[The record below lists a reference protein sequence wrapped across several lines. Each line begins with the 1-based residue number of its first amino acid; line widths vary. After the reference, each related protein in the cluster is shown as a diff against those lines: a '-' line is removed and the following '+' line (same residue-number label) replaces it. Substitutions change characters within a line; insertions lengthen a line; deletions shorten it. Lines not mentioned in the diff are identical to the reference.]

1 MNVFYEEDGDFK
13 AGSILADQTASLHVE
28 SPHGKRS
35 KIKAANALLRFD
47 APAAGEFLARAQAGA
62 AAIDVDFLW
71 ECCGAEEF
79 NFDTLARDYYGHP
92 ANALESAALLFRLHG
107 APMYFYKRGKGRY
120 KAAPEAALKA
130 ALASV
135 EKKRLQAEQKDTWVA
150 ELIAGRF
157 PAAFEPLKQTL
168 LYKPDKNTLEWKAL
182 EAACDS
188 LKLTPARLFERCG
201 ALGSPFDYH
210 YGRFLFDYFPR
221 GIAFPAGTA
230 DALAA
235 PPELPLAEV
244 AAFSIDDATTTEIDD
259 ALSVTPLPD
268 GGVRVGIHIA
278 APALGIP
285 LDSPLDAGARERL
298 STVYFPGDKITMLP
312 AAAVAAYTLA
322 AGAPRPA
329 LSCYIDFDADLKR
342 GPARTVVERVPIAA
356 NLSLDALAPVFD
368 TAAIASG
375 RIDHPHGE
383 ALLTLHR
390 IAVSLQAAR
399 GKTPIF
405 ERVEYS
411 FNVEDGRVR
420 IVPRERGSPLDTVVA
435 EMMILVNATWGGA
448 LAEAG
453 LTAIYRN
460 QGAGGVRMSTAPGVH
475 EGLGVKTYLWASS
488 PLRRYVDL
496 ANQRQLIAMAGNQ
509 PPSYAVNDE
518 GLLAAM
524 RDFEVTYEAYG
535 DFQDRMER
543 YWCLRWLEQEAAWV
557 QPATVVRENIIRFN
571 NLPMTARSSA
581 LPPTAPGT
589 ALTVRVGAIDLLDLT
604 FEVVP
609 EGVSAAAPIS

>member
-47 APAAGEFLARAQAGA
+47 APAAGEFLAQAQSAA
-62 AAIDVDFLW
+62 AAIDIDFLW
-71 ECCGAEEF
+71 QCCGADEF
-79 NFDTLARDYYGHP
+79 NFDALARDYYGHP

-135 EKKRLQAEQKDTWVA
+135 EKKRLQAEQKDAWVA
-150 ELIAGRF
+150 ELIAGRM
-157 PAAFEPLKQTL
+157 PAAFEAVKPAL

-182 EAACDS
+182 EAACES
-188 LKLTPARLFERCG
+188 LKLTSARLLERCG
-201 ALGSPFDYH
+201 ALGSPYDYH
-210 YGRFLFDYFPR
+210 LGRFLFDYFPR
-221 GIAFPAGTA
+221 GTAFPDVTA
-230 DALAA
+230 AALAA
-235 PPELPLAEV
+235 PAELPLAPV

-268 GGVRVGIHIA
+268 GGIRVGIHIA

-285 LDSPLDAGARERL
+285 RDSPLDAAARERL
-298 STVYFPGDKITMLP
+298 STVYFPGDKVTMLP
-312 AAAVAAYTLA
+312 SAAVAAYTLA
-322 AGAPRPA
+322 AGVPRPA
-329 LSCYIDFDADLKR
+329 LSCYIEFDAALNR

-368 TAAIASG
+368 AAAIAAG
-375 RIDHPHGE
+375 RVEHPHGE
-383 ALLTLHR
+383 ELLALHR

-399 GKTPIF
+399 GKTQLF

-411 FNVEDGRVR
+411 FSVEDGRVR

-460 QGAGGVRMSTAPGVH
+460 QGAGGVRMSTAPGAH

-509 PPSYAVNDE
+509 APPYGVNDE

-524 RDFEVTYEAYG
+524 RDFEVTYEAYA

-571 NLPMTARSSA
+571 GLPMTARVSA

-589 ALTVRVGAIDLLDLT
+589 AVTVRVGAIDLLDLT
-604 FEVVP
+604 FDVAP
-609 EGVSAAAPIS
+609 EGVSAAPDVT

>member
-13 AGSILADQTASLHVE
+13 AGSILADQAASLHVE

-47 APAAGEFLARAQAGA
+47 SPAAGEFLAQAQAA
-62 AAIDVDFLW
+62 ALAIDVDFLW
-71 ECCGAEEF
+71 QCCGADEF
-79 NFDTLARDYYGHP
+79 NFDVLARDYYGHA

-120 KAAPEAALKA
+120 KAAPEASLKA

-150 ELIAGRF
+150 ELIAGRL

-188 LKLTPARLFERCG
+188 LKLTPARLFEHCG
-201 ALGSPFDYH
+201 ALGSPYDYH
-210 YGRFLFDYFPR
+210 LGRFLFDYFPR
-221 GIAFPAGTA
+221 GIAFADGIA
-230 DALAA
+230 DAVAA
-235 PPELPLAEV
+235 PPELPLADV

-285 LDSPLDAGARERL
+285 RDSPLDAAARERL
-298 STVYFPGDKITMLP
+298 STVYFPGDKVTMLP
-312 AAAVAAYTLA
+312 ATAVAAYTLA

-356 NLSLDALAPVFD
+356 NLSLDALAPVFT
-368 TAAIASG
+368 TAAIAAG
-375 RIDHPHGE
+375 RVEHPQGE

-399 GKTPIF
+399 GKTQLF

-411 FNVEDGRVR
+411 FSVEDGRVR

-460 QGAGGVRMSTAPGVH
+460 QGAGGVRMSTAPGAH

-496 ANQRQLIAMAGNQ
+496 VNQRQLIAMAGNQ
-509 PPSYAVNDE
+509 PPSYGVNDE

-535 DFQDRMER
+535 EFQDRMER

-571 NLPMTARSSA
+571 GLPMTARVSA
-581 LPPTAPGT
+581 LPPTPPGT
-589 ALTVRVGAIDLLDLT
+589 SVTVRVEAIDLLDLT
-604 FEVVP
+604 FDVVP
-609 EGVSAAAPIS
+609 EGAVAVSASS